1 MSYIYR
7 LFILSLALH
16 TSLIS
21 DKMTEASSVAKNGT
35 TAKEHDSE
43 IFSRHSIPRRM
54 RTHQRHSHHSSR
66 KKREKT
72 TESTSVLKNGSTSG
86 TLQREIL
93 NLLGLPRR
101 PQLSLNTRLH
111 GRKMSAPR
119 YMIDLYHSL
128 ESNVSLSTDGLFCC
142 NDSVTDS
149 RALGADTIMSYLNHG
164 KSMSAK
170 TSFTY
175 TSRRLYW
182 LQSIDKH
189 CKLHNCSWE
198 VMYFHVARVR
208 IV

>member
-43 IFSRHSIPRRM
+43 IFSRHSFPRRM
-54 RTHQRHSHHSSR
+54 RTPQRHNHHSSR

-72 TESTSVLKNGSTSG
+72 TETTSVLKNGSTSG

-175 TSRRLYW
+175 TSRRLY
-182 LQSIDKH
+182 
-189 CKLHNCSWE
+189 
-198 VMYFHVARVR
+198 
-208 IV
+208 